1 MQFRKRAPTEL
12 DVNLVPLID
21 ILMSVLIFL
30 AVTTSYNKFTELQVQ
45 LPVANSEAIREYP
58 KEIILYVS
66 SDGRYAINREILQEH
81 TPEGVARALTQAGI
95 TPESTLIISADH
107 GHGSCPPSRHGQNY
121 FCHAQIRKPINSPQA
136 QGSTA
141 APHIMA
147 PCKACVPFCTKP
159 YRVFGNGAGYVPV
172 CCGRSHNYMQ
182 QAGNVKNSS
191 NWDWHATTI
200 SPYPCW

>member
-30 AVTTSYNKFTELQVQ
+30 AITTSYNKFTELQVQ

-95 TPESTLIISADH
+95 TPESTLIISADAASSH
-107 GHGSCPPSRHGQNY
+107 QAVITAMEAARQAGMVKIT
-121 FCHAQIRKPINSPQA
+121 FATRKPESQ
-136 QGSTA
+136 
-141 APHIMA
+141 
-147 PCKACVPFCTKP
+147 
-159 YRVFGNGAGYVPV
+159 
-172 CCGRSHNYMQ
+172 
-182 QAGNVKNSS
+182 
-191 NWDWHATTI
+191 
-200 SPYPCW
+200 